1 LLCKYET
8 KFVKLYYEKMKRKI
22 KINKKKKIDIEK
34 YPMVECRWHDIVS
47 DPSWISLDDLKNAKL
62 AVCITKGHL
71 LSQSGGITRIFG
83 DYAINEKD
91 PKKIDEVG
99 NSTII
104 PNSNIIKIKKI

>member
-1 LLCKYET
+1 
-8 KFVKLYYEKMKRKI
+8 MKRKI

-34 YPMVECRWHDIVS
+34 YPMVECRWNDIVS

-91 PKKIDEVG
+91 AKKIDEVG

>member
-1 LLCKYET
+1 MLWENYMRK
-8 KFVKLYYEKMKRKI
+8 KI

-34 YPMVECRWHDIVS
+34 YPMVECHWHDIVS
-47 DPSWISLDDLKNAKL
+47 DPSWISLDDLKNSKL

-71 LSQSGGITRIFG
+71 LSQTGGITRIFG
-83 DYAINEKD
+83 DYAINDKD

-104 PNSNIIKIKKI
+104 PNSNVIKIKKI